1 MRNDG
6 RSRTI
11 FWPTK
16 KVCVLQ
22 GRAETMAFY
31 SEDRPAKG
39 RTPCSAQP
47 LTSAGAQPSAAGV
60 MSDLPLGSGGPK
72 PESRAG
78 AWTKPKQEKTLVIGQ
93 RSQVISEQ

>member
-6 RSRTI
+6 RPRTI

-72 PESRAG
+72 TEQSWCLDKTQTGKNAG
-78 AWTKPKQEKTLVIGQ
+78 YWPA
-93 RSQVISEQ
+93 ISSNL